1 MLFRSCS
8 LSAMTV
14 FLGNGDGTFGTGV
27 NYVSGATAATSVA
40 VGDLNGDGNLDM
52 VVTSTGVSHAGN
64 GNGAPGILLGKGD
77 GTFQPVVFTS
87 GAGRAKSVVIAD
99 FDGDSN
105 LDLAVGGRSAQ
116 ICLGKGDGTFQP
128 PVNYAVGDVTA
139 IVAGD
144 FDGDG
149 KLDFGVLT
157 TTGLFN
163 SALGYGDGTFQAALA
178 FSQGS
183 GRVTLVDFN
192 KDGNL
197 DVAIPG
203 SVLLGNGDGTFQP
216 PTNNGGNGGGSFS
229 SAMRAADLNGDKNFD
244 VIVGNSSNIETALG
258 NGDGTF
264 QQAMTFFAGGVGSH
278 SRRLQ

>member
-1 MLFRSCS
+1 MDSLLML
-8 LSAMTV
+8 
-14 FLGNGDGTFGTGV
+14 
-27 NYVSGATAATSVA
+27 VSGATAATSVA

-52 VVTSTGVSHAGN
+52 VVTSTGVSHAQN

-77 GTFQPVVFTS
+77 GTFQLVVFTS

-192 KDGNL
+192 KDGSL

-264 QQAMTFFAGGVGSH
+264 QQAMTFFAGGWVGSH

>member
-1 MLFRSCS
+1 
-8 LSAMTV
+8 V
-14 FLGNGDGTFGTGV
+14 LGDHRQEQWC
-27 NYVSGATAATSVA
+27 
-40 VGDLNGDGNLDM
+40 
-52 VVTSTGVSHAGN
+52 STGASRIRNRPSRG
-64 GNGAPGILLGKGD
+64 
-77 GTFQPVVFTS
+77 PVVFTS

-163 SALGYGDGTFQAALA
+163 SALGYGDGTFQAALV
-178 FSQGS
+178 FSQGR
-183 GRVTLVDFN
+183 GRVTLADFN

-244 VIVGNSSNIETALG
+244 VIVGNRNIETALG

-264 QQAMTFFAGGVGSH
+264 QQAMTFFAGGWVGSH

>member
-1 MLFRSCS
+1 ML
-8 LSAMTV
+8 
-14 FLGNGDGTFGTGV
+14 
-27 NYVSGATAATSVA
+27 VSGATAATSVA

-52 VVTSTGVSHAGN
+52 VVTSTGVSHAQN

-77 GTFQPVVFTS
+77 GTFQ
-87 GAGRAKSVVIAD
+87 
-99 FDGDSN
+99 
-105 LDLAVGGRSAQ
+105 
-116 ICLGKGDGTFQP
+116 
-128 PVNYAVGDVTA
+128 
-139 IVAGD
+139 
-144 FDGDG
+144 
-149 KLDFGVLT
+149 
-157 TTGLFN
+157 
-163 SALGYGDGTFQAALA
+163 AALV
-178 FSQGS
+178 FSQGR
-183 GRVTLVDFN
+183 GRVTLADFN

-216 PTNNGGNGGGSFS
+216 PTNNGANAGGSFS

-244 VIVGNSSNIETALG
+244 VIVGNRNIETALG